1 MKKVHRRT
9 TLKPTWFGQ
18 NQIILGFFYAQT
30 SQIGRNSSMR
40 IYVGDEP
47 LQFELVETL
56 PFSGIMQKLQAWAE
70 GQNLYIIDYRVAA
83 KPGFEDKEELTS
95 DEIDIINLQ
104 LGDQRELIESNLRE
118 LIDYTDRAGFHLA
131 GVIQSGKRLTAQEE
145 RDLANGGVFLAE
157 SLQTLQTYLKPD
169 NPESLARAL
178 KELNGNPDLVEKI
191 NSLALV
197 QNQLKIWL
205 RQTEFSRVS
214 QKEAAERVARFREQ
228 IPAIEV
234 ELEKI
239 AARFTQGR
247 EQEALQMLETVSQTL
262 VDAVVLMRIADDK
275 GQHTGERLVELLGQ
289 LTAAIDS
296 RDLVTAADIADFDLR
311 DLLKEI

>member
-1 MKKVHRRT
+1 
-9 TLKPTWFGQ
+9 
-18 NQIILGFFYAQT
+18 
-30 SQIGRNSSMR
+30 MR

-47 LQFELVETL
+47 LQFELTETL
-56 PFSGIMQKLQAWAE
+56 PFSGIMQKLQVWAE
-70 GQNLYIIDYRVAA
+70 SQNLYIVDYRVAA
-83 KPGFEDKEELTS
+83 KPGFESKDDLTS

-131 GVIQSGKRLTAQEE
+131 GVIQSGKTLTAQEE
-145 RDLANGGVFLAE
+145 QDLATGGVFLAE

-169 NPESLARAL
+169 NPESLGRAL
-178 KELNGNPDLVEKI
+178 KELNSNPDLVEKI
-191 NSLALV
+191 NALALV

-214 QKEAAERVARFREQ
+214 RDEAVERVARFREQ
-228 IPAIEV
+228 VPGIQD

-275 GQHTGERLVELLGQ
+275 SQGAGEKLVDLLGQ

-296 RDLVTAADIADFDLR
+296 RDLVTAADIVDFDLR
-311 DLLKEI
+311 DLLKAI

>member
-1 MKKVHRRT
+1 
-9 TLKPTWFGQ
+9 
-18 NQIILGFFYAQT
+18 
-30 SQIGRNSSMR
+30 MR
-40 IYVGDEP
+40 IYIGDEP
-47 LQFELVETL
+47 LQFELTETL
-56 PFSGIMQKLQAWAE
+56 PFSGIMQKLQVWAE
-70 GQNLYIIDYRVAA
+70 SQNLYIVDYRVAA
-83 KPGFEDKEELTS
+83 KPGFESKDDLTS
-95 DEIDIINLQ
+95 DEIETINLQ
-104 LGDQRELIESNLRE
+104 LGDQRDLIESNLRE

-131 GVIQSGKRLTAQEE
+131 GVIQSGKTLTAQEE
-145 RDLANGGVFLAE
+145 QDLATGGVFLAE

-178 KELNGNPDLVEKI
+178 KELNSNPDLVEKI
-191 NSLALV
+191 NALALI

-214 QKEAAERVARFREQ
+214 REEAVERVARFREQ
-228 IPAIEV
+228 LPDIQD

-275 GQHTGERLVELLGQ
+275 SQGAGEKLVDLLGQ
-289 LTAAIDS
+289 LTAAVDS
-296 RDLVTAADIADFDLR
+296 RDLVTAADIVDFDLR
-311 DLLKEI
+311 DLLRSI

>member
-1 MKKVHRRT
+1 
-9 TLKPTWFGQ
+9 
-18 NQIILGFFYAQT
+18 
-30 SQIGRNSSMR
+30 MR

-56 PFSGIMQKLQAWAE
+56 PLSGIMQKLQAWAE

-95 DEIDIINLQ
+95 DEIEIINLQ

-214 QKEAAERVARFREQ
+214 RDEAVERVARFREQ
-228 IPAIEV
+228 IPAIEG

-262 VDAVVLMRIADDK
+262 VDAVVLMRLADDK

-296 RDLVTAADIADFDLR
+296 RDLVTAADIVDFDLR